1 MLGRDRYQRVR
12 RVAREPVTSALALT
26 WANTQVINFN
36 LACATAT
43 TDATLY
49 QATALYVPAVP

>member
-1 MLGRDRYQRVR
+1 M
-12 RVAREPVTSALALT
+12 TSALALT